1 MQTTFLDNKNFF
13 LNGLRISTS
22 AGLSVFITG
31 SLFLLMYTL
40 IAMEPPKVIDNEIKI
55 QGIVMPEERVI
66 DVQIEEIEKKP
77 PEPTQEPD
85 MPEFVENFENIEALE
100 ITMRPTTGPTDIN
113 PNNGEGSGEAM
124 PIFKVAPQYPRR
136 ALTKGIEG
144 FVELMFDITTAGKTE
159 NIRVI
164 YAEPKGYFERN
175 AVNVLAKWKYKPAL
189 DDGIPQPQ
197 RNQTTRI
204 TYELEK

>member
-22 AGLSVFITG
+22 AGLSAFITG
-31 SLFLLMYTL
+31 TLFLLMYTL
-40 IAMEPPKVIDNEIKI
+40 IAMDPPEIIDHKIKI
-55 QGIVMPEERVI
+55 EGVVMTEERTI
-66 DVQIEEIEKKP
+66 DIQAEEIEKKP
-77 PEPTQEPD
+77 PEPTIEPNI
-85 MPEFVENFENIEALE
+85 PEFVESFENTETLE
-100 ITMRPTTGPTDIN
+100 ISILPPSGPVDIN
-113 PNNGEGSGEAM
+113 LDNGGGSGEAM

-164 YAEPKGYFERN
+164 YAEPKGYFETN

-189 DDGIPQPQ
+189 DDGIPQSQ